1 MEAGLSNPVR
11 ISGDGLTRSVEDAL
25 RDHLHAVNT
34 GDVQAIL
41 EDYADDSVIL
51 TAQGALEGKRGV
63 EAFFTQAFSLLP
75 EAKVSAKSTVM
86 AGDALIVW
94 WTAESPAGRVDD
106 GVDTFVVEDGL
117 IKLRSSSFTPQL
129 NE

>member
-51 TAQGALEGKRGV
+51 TAQGALE
-63 EAFFTQAFSLLP
+63 
-75 EAKVSAKSTVM
+75 AKVSAKSTVM

-117 IKLRSSSFTPQL
+117 IKLQSSSFTPQL

>member
-1 MEAGLSNPVR
+1 M
-11 ISGDGLTRSVEDAL
+11 
-25 RDHLHAVNT
+25 RDHLRAVNK

-51 TAQGALEGKRGV
+51 TAQGALEGKTGV
-63 EAFFTQAFSLLP
+63 DAFFTQAFSLLP
-75 EAKVSAKSTVM
+75 EAEVTATSTVVS
-86 AGDALIVW
+86 GDAMLVR

-117 IKLRSSSFTPQL
+117 IKLQSSSFTPQL

>member
-75 EAKVSAKSTVM
+75 RPKCRQ
-86 AGDALIVW
+86 
-94 WTAESPAGRVDD
+94 SP
-106 GVDTFVVEDGL
+106 
-117 IKLRSSSFTPQL
+117 Q
-129 NE
+129 